1 MSNKQRKAPR
11 FRIQRRLM
19 VELPGMGKANA
30 LKRKPYSPGEHGQKR
45 KKYSEYSLQLE
56 EKQKVLMHYG
66 LREKQLRRFIRDAKR
81 GKGANWTDKL
91 IGLLECR
98 LDNLVFR
105 LGFAPSLRSAKQ
117 LVSHGNV
124 FVNNQKRTI
133 SSEVLKPGDKITLKE
148 KIYSNQT
155 YLTCTENP
163 RLELASFLHKTQE
176 GNIDV
181 GELKEIPGLESIP
194 FPFTPSLFTEYYSI
208 RGV

>member
-1 MSNKQRKAPR
+1 MSKGQRKSPR

-81 GKGANWTDKL
+81 GKVANWTDKL

-98 LDNLVFR
+98 LDNVVFR
-105 LGFAPSLRSAKQ
+105 LGFAPSIRSAKQ

-124 FVNNQKRTI
+124 LVNNQKRDI
-133 SSEVLKPGDKITLKE
+133 SSEVLRPGDKVTLKE
-148 KIYSNQT
+148 KIYENQT
-155 YLTCTENP
+155 YLTCKENP
-163 RLELASFLHKTQE
+163 RLELAPFLERNQDGKIE
-176 GNIDV
+176 V
-181 GELKEIPGLESIP
+181 GELKERPGIDVVP